1 MPNSFRSEHYSQC
14 CSSSSLYSNYDLFH
28 RHLRHPRH
36 CKESWTSVLAMFS
49 IVMFGFKTNNECY
62 FNVSCL
68 EMLDKKGTGTVSE
81 LEYGV
86 ARPVYSLSLG
96 WPSVRPR
103 CLDTILSY
111 LHLQGQ
117 DLNVNHKTCQHENI
131 QNLKNLIDHFPVLR
145 ATNTSGCQLIQRIQ

>member
-1 MPNSFRSEHYSQC
+1 MTNSFRSEHYSQC
-14 CSSSSLYSNYDLFH
+14 CSSSSLHSNYDLFH
-28 RHLRHPRH
+28 RHLRHQD
-36 CKESWTSVLAMFS
+36 CKESWTNVLAVFS

-68 EMLDKKGTGTVSE
+68 EMLDKKGTGTVCLSWSM
-81 LEYGV
+81 LLLG
-86 ARPVYSLSLG
+86 RYSLSLG

-111 LHLQGQ
+111 LHLQGR

-131 QNLKNLIDHFPVLR
+131 QNLKNSIDHFPVLR